1 MRVFSKLTALGI
13 LLSLAVTFSSSSA
26 DIQKAKKGR
35 LSGNVRTVDK
45 DKTEVTLR
53 RGTADRIVIVGSNTK
68 FNMQSG
74 TSAKTI
80 PTSIDEV
87 KAGPDRLAI
96 NTNLKNAAA
105 SQLARE
111 REGVEFS
118 GSGTLGEGHRTIPCG
133 LGA

>member
-1 MRVFSKLTALGI
+1 MRVFSKLIALGI
-13 LLSLAVTFSSSSA
+13 LLSLAVTFSAAAA
-26 DIQKAKKGR
+26 DTQKAKKGR

-53 RGTADRIVIVGSNTK
+53 TGTADRIVIVGSNTK

-87 KAGPDRLAI
+87 KGSNYLTCTGTWDGAKLAA
-96 NTNLKNAAA
+96 TNCIISPAK
-105 SQLARE
+105 QR
-111 REGVEFS
+111 
-118 GSGTLGEGHRTIPCG
+118 
-133 LGA
+133 

>member
-1 MRVFSKLTALGI
+1 MRAFSKLTALGI
-13 LLSLAVTFSSSSA
+13 LLSLAVTFSSSSSA
-26 DIQKAKKGR
+26 DTQKAKKGR

-87 KAGPDRLAI
+87 KGSNYLTCTGTWDGAKLAA
-96 NTNLKNAAA
+96 TNC
-105 SQLARE
+105 
-111 REGVEFS
+111 
-118 GSGTLGEGHRTIPCG
+118 TISPTKQR
-133 LGA
+133 

>member
-13 LLSLAVTFSSSSA
+13 LLSLAVTFSAAAA
-26 DIQKAKKGR
+26 DTQKAKKGR

-45 DKTEVTLR
+45 DKAEVTLR

-68 FNMQSG
+68 FDMQSG

-87 KAGPDRLAI
+87 KGSNYLTCTGTWDGAKLAA
-96 NTNLKNAAA
+96 TNC
-105 SQLARE
+105 
-111 REGVEFS
+111 
-118 GSGTLGEGHRTIPCG
+118 TISP
-133 LGA
+133 AKQR

>member
-13 LLSLAVTFSSSSA
+13 LLSLAVTFSSSSSA
-26 DIQKAKKGR
+26 DTQKAKKGR

-87 KAGPDRLAI
+87 KGSNYLTCTGTWDGVKLAA
-96 NTNLKNAAA
+96 TNC
-105 SQLARE
+105 
-111 REGVEFS
+111 
-118 GSGTLGEGHRTIPCG
+118 TISPTKQR
-133 LGA
+133 